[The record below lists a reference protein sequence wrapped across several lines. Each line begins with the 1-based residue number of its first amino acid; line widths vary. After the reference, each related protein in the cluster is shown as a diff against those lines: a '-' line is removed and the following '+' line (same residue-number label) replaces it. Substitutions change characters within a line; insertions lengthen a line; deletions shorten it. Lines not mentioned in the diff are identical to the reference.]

1 MLSSARHVA
10 KRLEVLPAALE
21 EALAAT
27 RWYLERDERVAEA
40 FEVELSRAFDRIERV
55 PETWPEH
62 HHGTRR
68 VLLRRFPYEVIYK
81 IYSEVVLIVAV
92 AHSKRKPGYW
102 RHR

>member
-1 MLSSARHVA
+1 VA
-10 KRLEVLPAALE
+10 KRLEVLPAAIE
-21 EALAAT
+21 KALAAT
-27 RWYLERDERVAEA
+27 RWYLEQDERVAEA
-40 FEVELSRAFDRIERV
+40 FEVELSWAFDRIERV

-68 VLLRRFPYEVIYK
+68 ALLRRFPYDVIYK

-92 AHSKRKPGYW
+92 AHGKRKPGYW